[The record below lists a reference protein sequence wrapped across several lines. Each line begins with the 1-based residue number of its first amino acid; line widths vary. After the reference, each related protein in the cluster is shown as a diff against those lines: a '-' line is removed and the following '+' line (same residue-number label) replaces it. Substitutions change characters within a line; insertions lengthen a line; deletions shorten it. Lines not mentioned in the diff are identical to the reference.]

1 MTTARQIYEKAIAL
15 IDEINAETG
24 QVNPDTTTDYLA
36 RTPYLINLLQTEL
49 LPYSKTFAK
58 YEISN
63 TPLDNMLSVTGFETF
78 EHTDEDY
85 AFEATSG
92 GCKAYHFETDGI
104 GTVYIEDYTTSWNT
118 LVTISATDS
127 DGFTSY
133 RGLVTPTV
141 GASKTRI
148 RFGGS
153 YFYRMRNIA
162 LFSYAFSSA
171 LKIPN
176 YAFWVRADLPSDLSY
191 IEDVIAQGDTSY
203 DKDPTWKIEELGNTK
218 ELYYC
223 YDFDGV
229 LKVIYKAI
237 PTPITSVD
245 DTLDIDDST
254 ANMMAYG
261 LAEAFVDVEMNDFLQ
276 RIFSNKF
283 EEQKSTL
290 MARKPKGL
298 EKIVDFYGGF

>member
-85 AFEATSG
+85 EFEATSG
-92 GCKAYHFETDGI
+92 GCKAYHLETDGI
-104 GTVYIEDYTTSWNT
+104 GTIYIEDYTSSWNT
-118 LVTISATDS
+118 LATISATDS
-127 DGFTSY
+127 DGFTQY
-133 RGLVTPTV
+133 RGLVTPTS

-148 RFGGS
+148 RFSGS

-162 LFSYAFSSA
+162 LFNYAFSSA

-176 YAFWVRADLPSDLSY
+176 YAYWVRADLPNDLSY

-223 YDFDGV
+223 YDFEGV

-237 PTPITSVD
+237 PTPITSMD

-276 RIFSNKF
+276 KIFSNKY
-283 EEQKSTL
+283 EEQKATA